1 MAKQD
6 SAGSEAQ
13 RHCVF
18 KSGRI
23 GELKERAVQNV
34 LGEDMVD
41 PYLQLQR
48 FRKFH
53 YQEMGG
59 PREVCNQLCHLSRQW
74 LKPEC
79 HTKNQMLD
87 LVVLEQ
93 FLAILPAEMA
103 GWVREC
109 GAETCCQAVAL
120 AEGFLLSQAGDK
132 QQEQQAK
139 SLFAEV
145 TPEFPAAEE
154 APPETRQ
161 GGIRQEG
168 DEGGLQGPGP
178 VPVEVTWTSLLHDGV
193 KLIQVE
199 EGTLE
204 RQALVTFEEV
214 AVCFTEEEWALLDPD
229 ERALHRQIMEETH
242 GFVASLRKTD
252 FSAE

>member
-1 MAKQD
+1 RTGVEGVTGALIKN
-6 SAGSEAQ
+6 SE
-13 RHCVF
+13 R
-18 KSGRI
+18 G
-23 GELKERAVQNV
+23 ERAVQNV

-132 QQEQQAK
+132 QQEQQVRAFHSRGRDWEGEEPK
-139 SLFAEV
+139 TPNCPVCAGSCLRKDDSFLTPNLFAVSGKE
-145 TPEFPAAEE
+145 
-154 APPETRQ
+154 
-161 GGIRQEG
+161 
-168 DEGGLQGPGP
+168 
-178 VPVEVTWTSLLHDGV
+178 S
-193 KLIQVE
+193 
-199 EGTLE
+199 
-204 RQALVTFEEV
+204 
-214 AVCFTEEEWALLDPD
+214 VCRSDT
-229 ERALHRQIMEETH
+229 
-242 GFVASLRKTD
+242 
-252 FSAE
+252 